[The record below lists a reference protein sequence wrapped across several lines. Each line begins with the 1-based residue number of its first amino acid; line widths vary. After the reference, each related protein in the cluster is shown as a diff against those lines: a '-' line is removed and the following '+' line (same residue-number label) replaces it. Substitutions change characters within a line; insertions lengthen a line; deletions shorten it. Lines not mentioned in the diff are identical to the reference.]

1 MSPRRREDLVRR
13 VDDAEL
19 PAAESAPKGYYV
31 AVVGDPA
38 DGQVPVFDFA
48 LGYCV
53 WGDGASGVPSFAWLY
68 LTGIEG
74 STGNTVLVAD
84 ENGDP
89 ILAYSPTS

>member
-1 MSPRRREDLVRR
+1 VRR
-13 VDDAEL
+13 VDNAAL
-19 PAAESAPKGYYV
+19 PYVESAPKAIYV
-31 AVVGDPA
+31 AVVGARA
-38 DGQVPVFDFA
+38 DGQVPTWDEA

-53 WGDGASGVPSFAWLY
+53 WGDGGGGVPSFAWLY